1 MLNFTVGPVMSDPEI
16 IEVANSST
24 PYFRTPEFSEVMK
37 ENERLFLEFL
47 NAPKGSRAVFL
58 TASGTGSMETAVMN
72 VLNDE
77 DKVIVIHQILT
88 TDFKRPDG
96 PSLKVRVE
104 PGGSMPLTIVDGVE
118 SAVMPTPEE
127 INSVEVLKPN
137 SPEAARYGEKGKNG
151 IVVIT
156 TKSRKPTSTT
166 IYIIDGQKSTEAD
179 MKALEQNKI
188 KSVDVVRG
196 KAAKKYNDD
205 QNVGEVIVKTKK

>member
-1 MLNFTVGPVMSDPEI
+1 M
-16 IEVANSST
+16 VAN
-24 PYFRTPEFSEVMK
+24 
-37 ENERLFLEFL
+37 
-47 NAPKGSRAVFL
+47 AQ
-58 TASGTGSMETAVMN
+58 TAQKVTVNKYSI
-72 VLNDE
+72 NDE
-77 DKVIVIHQILT
+77 PVYDFNGSQLNGKTIDRYRIDTMPPLDENKVIVIHQILT

-104 PGGSMPLTIVDGVE
+104 PGGSMPLTIVDGVV

-179 MKALEQNKI
+179 MKALNQNKI
-188 KSVDVVRG
+188 KSVDVVKG
-196 KAAKKYNDD
+196 KAAKKYTDD
-205 QNVGEVIVKTKK
+205 PNVGVVIVNT

>member
-1 MLNFTVGPVMSDPEI
+1 MRILLILGICASAM
-16 IEVANSST
+16 VANAQTAQKVTVNKYSIDGEPVYDFNGSQLNGKT
-24 PYFRTPEFSEVMK
+24 IDRYRIDTMPPLD
-37 ENERLFLEFL
+37 EN
-47 NAPKGSRAVFL
+47 
-58 TASGTGSMETAVMN
+58 
-72 VLNDE
+72 
-77 DKVIVIHQILT
+77 KVIVIHQILT

-118 SAVMPTPEE
+118 SAVMPAPEE

-188 KSVDVVRG
+188 KSVDVVKG
-196 KAAKKYNDD
+196 KAAKKYTDD
-205 QNVGEVIVKTKK
+205 PNVGVVIVNTKK

>member
-1 MLNFTVGPVMSDPEI
+1 MRILLILGICASAMMANAQTAQKVTVNKYSIDGEPVYDFNGSQLNGKTIDRYRIDTMPPLD
-16 IEVANSST
+16 
-24 PYFRTPEFSEVMK
+24 
-37 ENERLFLEFL
+37 EN
-47 NAPKGSRAVFL
+47 
-58 TASGTGSMETAVMN
+58 
-72 VLNDE
+72 
-77 DKVIVIHQILT
+77 KVIVIHQILT
-88 TDFKRPDG
+88 TDFKMPDG
-96 PSLKVRVE
+96 PSIKVRVE
-104 PGGSMPLTIVDGVE
+104 PGGSMPLTIVDGVV
-118 SAVMPTPEE
+118 SAVMPAPEE

-196 KAAKKYNDD
+196 KAAKKYTDD
-205 QNVGEVIVKTKK
+205 PNVGVVIVNTKK

>member
-1 MLNFTVGPVMSDPEI
+1 MRILLILGICASAMMANAQTAQKVTVNKYSIDGEPVYDFNGSQLNGKTIDRYRIDTMPPFD
-16 IEVANSST
+16 
-24 PYFRTPEFSEVMK
+24 
-37 ENERLFLEFL
+37 EN
-47 NAPKGSRAVFL
+47 
-58 TASGTGSMETAVMN
+58 
-72 VLNDE
+72 
-77 DKVIVIHQILT
+77 KVIVIHQILT

-137 SPEAARYGEKGKNG
+137 LPEAARYGEKGKNG
-151 IVVIT
+151 VVVIT

-196 KAAKKYNDD
+196 KAAKKYTDD
-205 QNVGEVIVKTKK
+205 PNVGVVIVNTKK

>member
-1 MLNFTVGPVMSDPEI
+1 MRILLILGICASAMMANAQTAQKVTVNKYSIDGEPVYDFNGSQLNGKTIDRYRIDTMPPFD
-16 IEVANSST
+16 
-24 PYFRTPEFSEVMK
+24 
-37 ENERLFLEFL
+37 EN
-47 NAPKGSRAVFL
+47 
-58 TASGTGSMETAVMN
+58 
-72 VLNDE
+72 
-77 DKVIVIHQILT
+77 KVIVIHQILT

-127 INSVEVLKPN
+127 INSVEVLKSN

-151 IVVIT
+151 VVVIT

-188 KSVDVVRG
+188 KSVEVMKG
-196 KAAKKYNDD
+196 KAAKKYTDD
-205 QNVGEVIVKTKK
+205 PNVGVVIVNTKK

>member
-1 MLNFTVGPVMSDPEI
+1 MRILLILGICASAM
-16 IEVANSST
+16 VANAQTAQKVTVNKYSIDGEPVYDFNGSQLNGKT
-24 PYFRTPEFSEVMK
+24 IDRYRIDTMPPLD
-37 ENERLFLEFL
+37 EN
-47 NAPKGSRAVFL
+47 
-58 TASGTGSMETAVMN
+58 
-72 VLNDE
+72 
-77 DKVIVIHQILT
+77 KVIVIHQILT

-151 IVVIT
+151 VVVIT

-188 KSVDVVRG
+188 KSVDVVKG
-196 KAAKKYNDD
+196 KAAKKYTDD
-205 QNVGEVIVKTKK
+205 PNVGVVIVNTKK

>member
-1 MLNFTVGPVMSDPEI
+1 MRILLILGICASAMMANAQTAQKVTVNKYSIDGEPVYDFNGSQLNGKTIDRYRIDTMPPLD
-16 IEVANSST
+16 
-24 PYFRTPEFSEVMK
+24 
-37 ENERLFLEFL
+37 EN
-47 NAPKGSRAVFL
+47 
-58 TASGTGSMETAVMN
+58 
-72 VLNDE
+72 
-77 DKVIVIHQILT
+77 KVIVIHQILT

-127 INSVEVLKPN
+127 INSVEVLKSN

-151 IVVIT
+151 VVVIT

-196 KAAKKYNDD
+196 KAAKKYTDD
-205 QNVGEVIVKTKK
+205 PNVGVVIVNTKK

>member
-1 MLNFTVGPVMSDPEI
+1 MRILLILGICASAM
-16 IEVANSST
+16 VANAQTAQKVTVNKYSIDGEPVYDFNGSQLNGKT
-24 PYFRTPEFSEVMK
+24 IDRYRIDTMPPLD
-37 ENERLFLEFL
+37 EN
-47 NAPKGSRAVFL
+47 
-58 TASGTGSMETAVMN
+58 
-72 VLNDE
+72 
-77 DKVIVIHQILT
+77 KVIVIHQILT

-96 PSLKVRVE
+96 PSAKIYVE

-127 INSVEVLKPN
+127 INSVEVLKSN

-188 KSVDVVRG
+188 KSVDVVKG
-196 KAAKKYNDD
+196 KAAKKYTDD
-205 QNVGEVIVKTKK
+205 PNVGVVIVNTKK

>member
-1 MLNFTVGPVMSDPEI
+1 MRILLILGICASAM
-16 IEVANSST
+16 VANAQTAQKVTVNKYSIDGEPVYDFNGSQLNGKT
-24 PYFRTPEFSEVMK
+24 IDRYRIDTMPPFD
-37 ENERLFLEFL
+37 EN
-47 NAPKGSRAVFL
+47 
-58 TASGTGSMETAVMN
+58 
-72 VLNDE
+72 
-77 DKVIVIHQILT
+77 KVIVIHQILT

-118 SAVMPTPEE
+118 SAVMPAPEE

-196 KAAKKYNDD
+196 KAAKKYTDD
-205 QNVGEVIVKTKK
+205 PNVGVVIVNTKK

>member
-1 MLNFTVGPVMSDPEI
+1 MRILLILGICASAMMANAQTAQKVTVNKYSIDGEPVYDFNGSQLNGKTIDRYRIDTMPPFD
-16 IEVANSST
+16 
-24 PYFRTPEFSEVMK
+24 
-37 ENERLFLEFL
+37 EN
-47 NAPKGSRAVFL
+47 
-58 TASGTGSMETAVMN
+58 
-72 VLNDE
+72 
-77 DKVIVIHQILT
+77 KVIVIHQILT

-127 INSVEVLKPN
+127 INSVEVLKSN

-151 IVVIT
+151 VVVIT

-196 KAAKKYNDD
+196 KAAKKYTDD
-205 QNVGEVIVKTKK
+205 PNVGVVIVNTKK

>member
-1 MLNFTVGPVMSDPEI
+1 MRILLILGICASAM
-16 IEVANSST
+16 VANAQTAQKVTVNKYSIDGEPVYDFNGSQLNGKT
-24 PYFRTPEFSEVMK
+24 IDRYRIDTMPPFD
-37 ENERLFLEFL
+37 EN
-47 NAPKGSRAVFL
+47 
-58 TASGTGSMETAVMN
+58 
-72 VLNDE
+72 
-77 DKVIVIHQILT
+77 KVIVIHQILT

-127 INSVEVLKPN
+127 INSIEILKPN
-137 SPEAARYGEKGKNG
+137 SPEAARYGDKGKNG
-151 IVVIT
+151 VVVIT

-196 KAAKKYNDD
+196 KAAKKYTDD
-205 QNVGEVIVKTKK
+205 PNVGVVIVNTKK

>member
-1 MLNFTVGPVMSDPEI
+1 MRILLILGICVSAM
-16 IEVANSST
+16 VANAQTAQKVTVNKYSIDGEPVYDFNGSQLNGKT
-24 PYFRTPEFSEVMK
+24 IDRYRIDTMPPLD
-37 ENERLFLEFL
+37 EN
-47 NAPKGSRAVFL
+47 
-58 TASGTGSMETAVMN
+58 
-72 VLNDE
+72 
-77 DKVIVIHQILT
+77 KVIVIHQILT

-118 SAVMPTPEE
+118 SAVMPAPEE

-151 IVVIT
+151 ILVIT

-188 KSVDVVRG
+188 KSVDVVKG
-196 KAAKKYNDD
+196 KAAKKYTDD
-205 QNVGEVIVKTKK
+205 PNVGVVIVNTKK

>member
-1 MLNFTVGPVMSDPEI
+1 MRILLILGICASAMMANAQTAQKVTVNKYSIDGEPVYDFNGSQLNGKTIDRYRIDTMPPFD
-16 IEVANSST
+16 
-24 PYFRTPEFSEVMK
+24 
-37 ENERLFLEFL
+37 EN
-47 NAPKGSRAVFL
+47 
-58 TASGTGSMETAVMN
+58 
-72 VLNDE
+72 
-77 DKVIVIHQILT
+77 KVIVIHQILT

-104 PGGSMPLTIVDGVE
+104 PGGSMPLTIVDGVV

-188 KSVDVVRG
+188 KSVDVVKG
-196 KAAKKYNDD
+196 KAAKDYTDD
-205 QNVGEVIVKTKK
+205 PNVGVVIVKTKKK

>member
-1 MLNFTVGPVMSDPEI
+1 MRILLILGLCASAM
-16 IEVANSST
+16 VANAQTAQKVTVNKYSIDGEPVYDFNGSQLNGKT
-24 PYFRTPEFSEVMK
+24 IDRYRIDTMPPFD
-37 ENERLFLEFL
+37 EN
-47 NAPKGSRAVFL
+47 
-58 TASGTGSMETAVMN
+58 
-72 VLNDE
+72 
-77 DKVIVIHQILT
+77 KVIVIHQILT

-118 SAVMPTPEE
+118 SAVMPAPEE

-151 IVVIT
+151 VVVIT

-188 KSVDVVRG
+188 KSVDVVKG
-196 KAAKKYNDD
+196 KAAKKYTDD
-205 QNVGEVIVKTKK
+205 PNVGVVIVNTKK

>member
-1 MLNFTVGPVMSDPEI
+1 MRILLILGICASAM
-16 IEVANSST
+16 VANAQTAQKVTVNKYSIDGEPVYDFNGSQLNGKT
-24 PYFRTPEFSEVMK
+24 IDRYRIDTMPPLD
-37 ENERLFLEFL
+37 EN
-47 NAPKGSRAVFL
+47 
-58 TASGTGSMETAVMN
+58 
-72 VLNDE
+72 
-77 DKVIVIHQILT
+77 KVIVIHQILT

-118 SAVMPTPEE
+118 SAVMPAPEE

-196 KAAKKYNDD
+196 KAAKKYTDD
-205 QNVGEVIVKTKK
+205 PNVGVVIVNTKK

>member
-1 MLNFTVGPVMSDPEI
+1 MRILLILGICASAM
-16 IEVANSST
+16 VANAQTAQKVTVNKYSIDGEPVYDFNGSQLNGKT
-24 PYFRTPEFSEVMK
+24 IDRYRIDTMPPFD
-37 ENERLFLEFL
+37 EN
-47 NAPKGSRAVFL
+47 
-58 TASGTGSMETAVMN
+58 
-72 VLNDE
+72 
-77 DKVIVIHQILT
+77 KVIVIHQILT

-104 PGGSMPLTIVDGVE
+104 PGGSMTLTIVDGVE
-118 SAVMPTPEE
+118 SAVMPAPEE

-196 KAAKKYNDD
+196 KAAKKYTDD
-205 QNVGEVIVKTKK
+205 PNVGVVIVNTKK

>member
-1 MLNFTVGPVMSDPEI
+1 MRILLILGICASAM
-16 IEVANSST
+16 VANAQTAQKVTVNKYSIDGEPVYDFNGSQLNGKT
-24 PYFRTPEFSEVMK
+24 IDRYRIDTMPPLD
-37 ENERLFLEFL
+37 EN
-47 NAPKGSRAVFL
+47 
-58 TASGTGSMETAVMN
+58 
-72 VLNDE
+72 
-77 DKVIVIHQILT
+77 KVIVIHQILT

-127 INSVEVLKPN
+127 INFVEVLKSN

-151 IVVIT
+151 VVVIT

-196 KAAKKYNDD
+196 KAAKKYTDD
-205 QNVGEVIVKTKK
+205 PNVGVVIVNTKK

>member
-1 MLNFTVGPVMSDPEI
+1 MRILLILGICVSAM
-16 IEVANSST
+16 VANAQTAQKVTVNKYSIDGEPVYDFNGSQLNGKT
-24 PYFRTPEFSEVMK
+24 IDRYRIDTMPPLD
-37 ENERLFLEFL
+37 EN
-47 NAPKGSRAVFL
+47 
-58 TASGTGSMETAVMN
+58 
-72 VLNDE
+72 
-77 DKVIVIHQILT
+77 KVIVIHQILT

-118 SAVMPTPEE
+118 SAVMPAPEE

-151 IVVIT
+151 ILVIT

-196 KAAKKYNDD
+196 KAAKKYTDD
-205 QNVGEVIVKTKK
+205 PNVGVVIVNTKK

>member
-1 MLNFTVGPVMSDPEI
+1 MRILLILGICASAMMANAQTVQKVTVNKYSIDGEPVYDFNGSQLNGKTIDRYRIDTMPPLD
-16 IEVANSST
+16 
-24 PYFRTPEFSEVMK
+24 
-37 ENERLFLEFL
+37 EN
-47 NAPKGSRAVFL
+47 
-58 TASGTGSMETAVMN
+58 
-72 VLNDE
+72 
-77 DKVIVIHQILT
+77 KVIVIHQILT

-127 INSVEVLKPN
+127 INYVEVLKSN

-151 IVVIT
+151 VVVIT

-196 KAAKKYNDD
+196 KAAKKYTDD
-205 QNVGEVIVKTKK
+205 PNVGVVIVNTKK

>member
-1 MLNFTVGPVMSDPEI
+1 MRILLILGICASAMMANAQTAQKVTVNKYSIDGEPVYDFNGSQLNGKTIDRYRIDTMPPFD
-16 IEVANSST
+16 
-24 PYFRTPEFSEVMK
+24 
-37 ENERLFLEFL
+37 EN
-47 NAPKGSRAVFL
+47 
-58 TASGTGSMETAVMN
+58 
-72 VLNDE
+72 
-77 DKVIVIHQILT
+77 KVIVIHQILT

-127 INSVEVLKPN
+127 INFVEVLKSN

-151 IVVIT
+151 VVVIT

-196 KAAKKYNDD
+196 KAAKKYTDD
-205 QNVGEVIVKTKK
+205 PNVGVVIVNTKK

>member
-1 MLNFTVGPVMSDPEI
+1 MRILLILGICASAM
-16 IEVANSST
+16 VANAQTAKKVTVNKYSIDGEPVYDFNGSQLNGKT
-24 PYFRTPEFSEVMK
+24 IDRYRIDTMPPLD
-37 ENERLFLEFL
+37 EN
-47 NAPKGSRAVFL
+47 
-58 TASGTGSMETAVMN
+58 
-72 VLNDE
+72 
-77 DKVIVIHQILT
+77 KVIVIHQILT

-118 SAVMPTPEE
+118 SAVMPAPEE

-196 KAAKKYNDD
+196 KAAKKYTDD
-205 QNVGEVIVKTKK
+205 PNVGVVIVNTKK

>member
-1 MLNFTVGPVMSDPEI
+1 MRILLILGICASAMMANAQTAQKVTVNKYSIDGEPVYDFNGSQLNGKTIDRYRIDTMPPFD
-16 IEVANSST
+16 
-24 PYFRTPEFSEVMK
+24 
-37 ENERLFLEFL
+37 EN
-47 NAPKGSRAVFL
+47 
-58 TASGTGSMETAVMN
+58 
-72 VLNDE
+72 
-77 DKVIVIHQILT
+77 KVIVIHQILT

-96 PSLKVRVE
+96 PSAKIYVE

-127 INSVEVLKPN
+127 INSVEVLKSN

-151 IVVIT
+151 VVVIT

-188 KSVDVVRG
+188 KSVEVMKG
-196 KAAKKYNDD
+196 KAAKKYTDD
-205 QNVGEVIVKTKK
+205 PNVGVVIVNTKK

>member
-1 MLNFTVGPVMSDPEI
+1 MRILLILGICASAM
-16 IEVANSST
+16 VANAQTAQKVTVNKYSINGEPVYDFNGSQLNGKT
-24 PYFRTPEFSEVMK
+24 IDRYRIDTMPPLD
-37 ENERLFLEFL
+37 EN
-47 NAPKGSRAVFL
+47 
-58 TASGTGSMETAVMN
+58 
-72 VLNDE
+72 
-77 DKVIVIHQILT
+77 KVIVIHQILT

-188 KSVDVVRG
+188 KSVEVMKG
-196 KAAKKYNDD
+196 KAAKKYTDD
-205 QNVGEVIVKTKK
+205 PNVGVVIVNTKK